1 MRDSSRQVLAYAALC
16 LAAALAMPALFHLL
30 RPHWVSFRGAEQA
43 FAAGDHAR
51 AATLYARAEEQ
62 GFDLSR
68 VLPRLGDAYL
78 AARALDKALPVFA
91 AVLER
96 SPENHAARL
105 KLAELLARD
114 GRHDSALAQV
124 DRTLAAF
131 PTWRTALYMRARIL
145 TFAGRFEEA
154 VTVYRTMLGEQP

>member
-1 MRDSSRQVLAYAALC
+1 MRDAARQVLAYAALC
-16 LAAALAMPALFHLL
+16 LATLLAMPALFHLL

-43 FAAGDHAR
+43 LAAGSYAP
-51 AATLYARAEEQ
+51 AAALYVRAEEQ

-68 VLPRLGDAYL
+68 MLPRLGEAYL
-78 AARALDKALPVFA
+78 AAGALDKALPVFA
-91 AVLER
+91 AVLARE
-96 SPENHAARL
+96 PKNHAARL

-124 DRTLAAF
+124 DKILAAF

-145 TFAGRFEEA
+145 TIAGRFEEA
-154 VTVYRTMLGEQP
+154 ITVYRTMLGDQP